1 MRNNDA
7 AEEIIR
13 GILPFSRYA
22 QRLLES
28 EPELRTELLQNLHK
42 PFLREA
48 MQAFLQADAAAAN
61 GEAGLHSILR
71 RLRKRVM
78 LRLIARDLGGL
89 ADLAEVMAGM
99 TALAEITIGFALER
113 HQTWLSDPERYGS
126 PQGADSGEIQKMLV
140 IGMGKLGGGE
150 LNVSS
155 DVDLIFVYPEDGET
169 SGSRPISNHDFF
181 ARLGRKLIASLNDI
195 TADGYVFRVDM
206 RLRPYGESGPLAMS
220 FAMLE
225 EYLVT
230 QGREWERYAWI
241 KSRLIAGPGEAELMK
256 LAQPF
261 VFRKYL
267 DFSAYASMRGLHSQ
281 IRQEVRRR
289 EMHDNIKLGPGGI
302 REIEFIAQVF
312 QLIRGGRDAELRI
325 HPTLAVLQR
334 LRKKRQLPDKA
345 VAELSDAYSFLRN
358 LEHRL
363 QYLDD
368 QQTQTLPE
376 NSADQALIAAAMSF
390 PGYADFLQQLDI
402 HRGNVIRHF
411 ELVFAAPEA
420 SQARDALAWLWQE
433 QTGGKA
439 ETGSKTTAATTQLS
453 AMGFADPVKIFG
465 HLQQF
470 RGSSRY
476 RQLPE
481 SSQQRIDALVPALIE
496 VAARFPPADPTLERL
511 LGLLESVS
519 RRAAYLALL
528 LEYPQALERVAKL
541 ASTSLWASEYL
552 SQHPILLDELL
563 DPASNFDDAL
573 NVAPD
578 WPGLRTELL
587 QQLNQVNDRERQM
600 DILRH
605 FQHAQL
611 FRLLVKDLEG
621 LLPLET
627 LSDHLT
633 ALADLVLDTALRLAW
648 SGLSKKH
655 RDQHAASERRP
666 RDPAGDRPVQT
677 NTDSRY
683 SNIGADHGSLH
694 CAATLAPRCAS
705 QPAFAII
712 GYGKLGGKELGYVS
726 DLDIIFLYDDPHPD
740 APEIYA
746 RLAQRINSWLSS
758 RTSAGLLYET
768 DLRLRPDGA
777 AGLLVSSVE
786 AFAQYQQQ
794 QAWVWEH
801 QALTRARF
809 VVGDAHVGEAF
820 ERIRREVICQRRD
833 LPKLKH
839 EVLMM
844 RQKMLD
850 AHPNPSE
857 LFDIKHDRGGI
868 IDVEFMVQYLVLG
881 HACDHPELTGNI
893 GNIALLKLAGK
904 LGLIPLAAAAT
915 VSSAYR
921 EFRRVQH
928 RLRLGGESQKFARIE
943 AGYLS
948 DARTAVLQLWKEV
961 FGS

>member
-1 MRNNDA
+1 MPTDHDAKHDA

-28 EPELRTELLQNLHK
+28 EPGLRTELLQNLQN
-42 PFLREA
+42 PFLREE
-48 MQAFLQADAAAAN
+48 MQAFLNADAASANPEAA
-61 GEAGLHSILR
+61 LHSALR

-78 LRLIARDLGGL
+78 LRLLARDLGGL
-89 ADLAEVMAGM
+89 ADLTEVMTGM
-99 TALAEITIGFALER
+99 TDLAEITISFALER
-113 HQTWLSDPERYGS
+113 HQTWLSDPERHGP
-126 PQGADSGEIQKMLV
+126 PQGADSGKTQKMLV

-169 SGSRPISNHDFF
+169 SGARPISNHDFF

-225 EYLVT
+225 QYLVT

-241 KSRLIAGPGEAELMK
+241 KSRVIAGSREDESTLMQQ

-267 DFSAYASMRGLHSQ
+267 DFGAYASMRGLHSQ
-281 IRQEVRRR
+281 IRREVRRR

-325 HPTLAVLQR
+325 RPTLAVLQR
-334 LRKKRQLPDKA
+334 LQEKRQLPDKA
-345 VAELSDAYSFLRN
+345 VAELSDAYGFLRN

-376 NSADQALIAAAMSF
+376 NSADQVLIAAAMGF
-390 PGYADFLQQLDI
+390 PDYADFLQRLDF
-402 HRGNVIRHF
+402 HRGYVTRHF

-420 SQARDALAWLWQE
+420 SQARDALAWLWRE
-433 QTGGKA
+433 QT
-439 ETGSKTTAATTQLS
+439 SDKTTAEAEATAQLS
-453 AMGFADPVKIFG
+453 AMGYADPVKILG

-496 VAARFPPADPTLERL
+496 AAARFPPAGPTLERL

-541 ASTSLWASEYL
+541 ASASQWASEYL

-563 DPASNFDDAL
+563 DPASNLDDAPDI
-573 NVAPD
+573 APG
-578 WPGLRTELL
+578 WPRLRAELA
-587 QQLNQVNDRERQM
+587 QQLNEAGGGGDDRERQM
-600 DILRH
+600 DVLRH
-605 FQHAQL
+605 FHHAQL

-633 ALADLVLDTALRLAW
+633 GLADLILDTVLRLAW
-648 SGLSKKH
+648 SGLGKRH
-655 RDQHAASERRP
+655 RSE
-666 RDPAGDRPVQT
+666 
-677 NTDSRY
+677 
-683 SNIGADHGSLH
+683 HG
-694 CAATLAPRCAS
+694 

-746 RLAQRINSWLSS
+746 RLAQRVTSWLSS

-777 AGLLVSSVE
+777 AGLLVSSIE
-786 AFAQYQQQ
+786 TFAQYQQK

-801 QALTRARF
+801 QALTRARY
-809 VVGDAHVGEAF
+809 VAGDSSVGEAF
-820 ERIRREVICQRRD
+820 EQIRKQVICQRRD
-833 LPKLKH
+833 LTRLKH

-844 RQKMLD
+844 RKKMLD
-850 AHPNPSE
+850 THPNPTE

-904 LGLIPLAAAAT
+904 LGLIPVAADETA
-915 VSSAYR
+915 SSAYR
-921 EFRRVQH
+921 EFRRAQH

-943 AGYLS
+943 AGYLNDS
-948 DARTAVLQLWKEV
+948 RAAVLRLWEQV
-961 FGS
+961 FSS